1 MTPEQLVIRH
11 LLSNHS
17 KDGRP
22 IQDPRQSVN
31 VTIQLYIAELLN
43 LVWFDTFLASETRMY
58 NTDEKKI
65 IGIFK

>member
-11 LLSNHS
+11 LLSSHS

-58 NTDEKKI
+58 HTDEKKI

>member
-43 LVWFDTFLASETRMY
+43 LVWFDTFLASETGMY